1 MSSCVFAFTKVC
13 RYTCVCMDAY
23 FITITVAIALL
34 RKHYNKLLTSM
45 PDDHVTT
52 IGLLSESIPLHEV
65 FFDEIISLTDHRVA
79 NEKILN
85 ALILHLDHDNQMKG
99 FCTVV
104 KLIVKRE
111 CQFSNDMLMFEMG
124 MFYLCIP
131 QAVNTR
137 HACTD
142 THIHACTHAHIHMY
156 IHNHTDIHT
165 RTYITIPYIYTHTT
179 HTVLKIMFCNQQI
192 SG

>member
-1 MSSCVFAFTKVC
+1 
-13 RYTCVCMDAY
+13 MDTY
-23 FITITVAIALL
+23 FITITAAIALL

-79 NEKILN
+79 NERILN

-124 MFYLCIP
+124 MFYLRIP

-142 THIHACTHAHIHMY
+142 TYIHACTHAHTHTHVYTYHTYVHTRTHTY
-156 IHNHTDIHT
+156 IHNHIYIFTHNIHSAQ
-165 RTYITIPYIYTHTT
+165 YN
-179 HTVLKIMFCNQQI
+179 VLNFCVI
-192 SG
+192 CGTSELEYDCLST

>member
-124 MFYLCIP
+124 MFYLRIP
-131 QAVNTR
+131 
-137 HACTD
+137 
-142 THIHACTHAHIHMY
+142 
-156 IHNHTDIHT
+156 
-165 RTYITIPYIYTHTT
+165 
-179 HTVLKIMFCNQQI
+179 
-192 SG
+192 